1 MYYLSDSFCMISR
14 FGSVSYFFSLL
25 TDSHSWGDSENER
38 LGGNKPP
45 LSSQLAPSP
54 THCSHTGAVLPWEK
68 KKSKVVLRLPG
79 GFSPLRQTYA
89 ITVMVWGEGDGHP
102 STFPFL
108 SSRSP
113 SSRPLLLPTSSK
125 HAILTFFKVFLKFIY
140 F

>member
-38 LGGNKPP
+38 FGGNKPP

-89 ITVMVWGEGDGHP
+89 ITVMVWGRGMGTQARFRSCPQGHP
-102 STFPFL
+102 PQDLSYCPLPPNMLFL
-108 SSRSP
+108 
-113 SSRPLLLPTSSK
+113 
-125 HAILTFFKVFLKFIY
+125 HFLKCF
-140 F
+140 